1 VVVDGLFNAGIR
13 CQAVSKSRS
22 PDETGG
28 GRYRVACENET
39 LSHSR
44 PPHAGAEN
52 KRLKQSPEGPIHGGA
67 RGEEHDECHAQHV
80 SSVVRGSYE
89 DDPQKREHEKW
100 RASPQ
105 ESLSECRLT
114 RVSHDEIVTARGG
127 LSRVG
132 WVLVATER
140 ASAPSH
146 FAISVGACDESTN
159 RLSNRRAS

>member
-1 VVVDGLFNAGIR
+1 MGS
-13 CQAVSKSRS
+13 AVQSIDPSRRFYRSES
-22 PDETGG
+22 PGRGTGG
-28 GRYRVACENET
+28 RGKRGAGPSVET

-80 SSVVRGSYE
+80 SSAVRGSYE